1 MISSL
6 AYGGAIL
13 QEEKYIEAAVCSAD
27 FILRTLYKNDRL
39 MRYYRDGQV
48 VQKAFLDD
56 YAFTVMALMDL
67 YEATF
72 DVKWLIEAKSLSM
85 EMIELFSDSENSG
98 FFLAGK
104 DSEKLIAR
112 TKPGSDGAVPSGN
125 SLAAL
130 ALLKLGRLTMDEQ
143 FMEQGSKVFDAFS
156 RQLERTPAYSSMMVM
171 ALDFRLGPTQEIIIA
186 GKADSPD
193 VKKMLELIHSTFLPN
208 AVVLL
213 HEPDNA
219 DSALYDT
226 VPFIKNKTTIEGKA
240 TAYVCE
246 NYACKEPVNVI
257 AEFEKLI
264 AAKPEKLKA
273 AE

>member
-6 AYGGAIL
+6 AYGGAVL
-13 QEEKYIEAAVCSAD
+13 EEEKYIEAAKQSAE
-27 FILRTLYKNDRL
+27 FILSTLRKNGRM
-39 MRYYRDGQV
+39 MRYCRDGHV

-56 YAFTVMALMDL
+56 YAFTAMALLDL
-67 YEATF
+67 YEVTF

-85 EMIELFSDSENSG
+85 EMIELFADPGNGG

-104 DSEKLIAR
+104 DSEKLVAR

-125 SLAAL
+125 SVASLV
-130 ALLKLGRLTMDEQ
+130 LLKLGRLTMDQHFTEL
-143 FMEQGSKVFDAFS
+143 GDKVLEAFS
-156 RQLERTPAYSSMMVM
+156 QQLKRAPAYSSVMVT

-186 GKADSPD
+186 GNSDKAD
-193 VKKMLELIHSTFLPN
+193 VKKMLRLIHGTFLPN

-213 HEPDNA
+213 HEPDKA

-226 VPFIKNKTTIEGKA
+226 VPFLKTQPAIKGKA

-246 NYACKEPVNVI
+246 NYFCKEPVTNI
-257 AEFEKLI
+257 TELEKLI
-264 AAKPEKLKA
+264 AGKIIKSKTGK
-273 AE
+273 